1 MSNIVAIVGRPNVGK
16 STLFNRLTE
25 SRRAIVDEQSGVTRD
40 RQYGFAEWNGKRFS
54 VIDTGGY
61 VHGSEDIFEEEI
73 RKQVEIAIE
82 EANVILFV
90 VDVEMGITDFDD
102 TVAQMLRKGGKK
114 VFLVVNKVDN
124 SERDSQAAEFYKFGL
139 GEPYSISSISGSGTG
154 ELLDALVKEF
164 PKDTEDPYEGLPKFA
179 IVGQPNVGKSSLLNM
194 LTGVDRS
201 IVTPI
206 AGTTRDPINQRYSKF
221 GHDFVLVDTAG
232 IRRKARVNEDL
243 EFYSVLRAIR
253 AIEDADVCLFM
264 IDAVSGLN
272 AQDLAIFRLIEQNNK
287 GVVVVVNKW
296 DLVEKNTH
304 SAKDFTEF
312 IQKRLAPFSDVPVMF
327 TSVLEKQRIHQTLEK
342 AVHVYE
348 NRIKKIKTSEL
359 NNFLLP
365 ILEGTPPPSIKGK
378 YVKVKYITQLPT
390 HTPQFA
396 FFCNLPQYINEPY
409 KRFLENKMRE
419 HFDFTGVP
427 ITLHFKSKNKKDKT

>member
-40 RQYGFAEWNGKRFS
+40 RQYGFAEWNGKRFT

-61 VHGSEDIFEEEI
+61 VHGSDDIFEEEI
-73 RKQVEIAIE
+73 RKQVEVAIE
-82 EANVILFV
+82 EADVILFV
-90 VDVEMGITDFDD
+90 VDVEMGIIDLDD
-102 TVAQMLRKGGKK
+102 TVAGMLRKSRKK

-124 SERDSQAAEFYKFGL
+124 SQRMHDAAVFYKFGL

-154 ELLDALVKEF
+154 ELLDDVVKELVKGMV
-164 PKDTEDPYEGLPKFA
+164 DPYEGLPKFA

-194 LTGVDRS
+194 LTGMDRS

-287 GVVVVVNKW
+287 GVVVIVNKW

-304 SAKDFTEF
+304 SAGDYEEF
-312 IQKRLAPFSDVPVMF
+312 IKKRLAPFSDVPVIF
-327 TSVLEKQRIHQTLEK
+327 TSVHEKQRIHKTLET
-342 AVHVYE
+342 AVKVFE
-348 NRIKKIKTSEL
+348 NRTKKIKTSEL
-359 NNFLLP
+359 NDFLLP
-365 ILEGTPPPSIKGK
+365 LIEGSPPPSIKGK

-390 HTPQFA
+390 HAPQFA

-409 KRFLENKMRE
+409 KRFIENKIRE
-419 HFDFTGVP
+419 RFDFTGVP
-427 ITLHFKSKNKKDKT
+427 ITLHFKSKNKKEG

>member
-61 VHGSEDIFEEEI
+61 VQGSEDIFEEEI

-82 EANVILFV
+82 EADIILFV
-90 VDVEMGITDFDD
+90 VDVEMGITDLDD
-102 TVAQMLRKGGKK
+102 TVANMLRKSGKK
-114 VFLVVNKVDN
+114 VFLVANKVDN
-124 SERDSQAAEFYKFGL
+124 AQREHDSAVFYKFGL
-139 GEPYSISSISGSGTG
+139 GEPYNISSISGSGTG
-154 ELLDALVKEF
+154 ELLDALVKGL
-164 PKDTEDPYEGLPKFA
+164 PKGIEDPYAGLPKFA

-194 LTGVDRS
+194 LTGEERS

-206 AGTTRDPINQRYSKF
+206 AGTTRDPINKRYSKY

-287 GVVVVVNKW
+287 GVVVIVNKW

-304 SAKDFTEF
+304 SAGDFTEF
-312 IQKRLAPFSDVPVMF
+312 IKKRLAPFSDVPVIF
-327 TSVLEKQRIHQTLEK
+327 TSVHEKQRIHKTLEI
-342 AVHVYE
+342 AVKVFE
-348 NRIKKIKTSEL
+348 NRTKKIKTSEL
-359 NNFLLP
+359 NDYLLP
-365 ILEGTPPPSIKGK
+365 LIESHPPPSIKGK

-390 HTPQFA
+390 HAPQFA
-396 FFCNLPQYINEPY
+396 FFCNLPQYINDPY
-409 KRFLENKMRE
+409 KRFIENKIRE
-419 HFDFTGVP
+419 KFDFEGVP
-427 ITLHFKSKNKKDKT
+427 ITLHFKSKSKKD